1 MDCPGSTAGAHLDE
15 THAIKPQVFSTP
27 GVRLLSIE
35 IRVIWLRPSRPLWDI
50 LVKGEP
56 PLGNCL
62 DARMTSACA
71 TVKDTFS
78 FEERKQVC
86 VSVIYIFP
94 TKMTCQPRPKRSQL
108 QPGTQ
113 GRLDGLYRVA
123 LKGSS
128 STLPASSTLNAFGGE
143 CPR

>member
-1 MDCPGSTAGAHLDE
+1 M
-15 THAIKPQVFSTP
+15 
-27 GVRLLSIE
+27 
-35 IRVIWLRPSRPLWDI
+35 WDI

-71 TVKDTFS
+71 TVKETFS

-86 VSVIYIFP
+86 VSVIYNFP
-94 TKMTCQPRPKRSQL
+94 TKMTCQPHPERSQL
-108 QPGTQ
+108 HTRKGMQ
-113 GRLDGLYRVA
+113 GRLDGLRGVA
-123 LKGSS
+123 PKGSRL
-128 STLPASSTLNAFGGE
+128 TLPASSTLNALGGG